1 MKLLKITK
9 SGAIH
14 FRLDDNRI
22 GVVYENG
29 YVRVTTKG
37 GVRSNRFYQ
46 INKLIRVTKH
56 GDDNWH
62 SYKREL
68 IPNHL
73 DRIKRLVKF
82 NEKNC
87 QS

>member
-37 GVRSNRFYQ
+37 GVRLN
-46 INKLIRVTKH
+46 IVPVTT
-56 GDDNWH
+56 
-62 SYKREL
+62 
-68 IPNHL
+68 
-73 DRIKRLVKF
+73 
-82 NEKNC
+82 
-87 QS
+87 